1 MRRLS
6 RREALRRSAHLA
18 MAAGLPLG
26 FTAAT
31 GMPGAAWAE
40 VPMPPVTAPGYGTDP
55 DLIHPSV
62 PWPNTLTDAQR
73 QLLSLL
79 ADHLLPAEGASP
91 AASTVGVVD
100 VVDEWVSAP
109 YPEQV
114 QHRQLLLAGLV
125 WMDADAQARWQQP
138 FAALDAQRQVQ
149 IIDSIAWPERT
160 VPEALAMPVL
170 FFSLLRQLVVGA
182 YYTSPEGVAELG
194 YIGNVPI
201 TGDYPGP
208 TPEAM
213 KHLRTQLAALGL
225 EEVHV

>member
-1 MRRLS
+1 MRRIS
-6 RREALRRSAHLA
+6 RREALRRTAHLA
-18 MAAGLPLG
+18 VAAGLPLG

-31 GMPGAAWAE
+31 GMPIAAWAE
-40 VPMPPVTAPGYGTDP
+40 VPVGRVDAPGYGTDP

-62 PWPNTLTDAQR
+62 PWPNTLTDTQR
-73 QLLSLL
+73 HLLALL
-79 ADHLLPAEGASP
+79 ADHLLPEAGASP
-91 AASTVGVVD
+91 AASAVGVVD

-109 YPEQV
+109 YPEQG
-114 QHRQLLLAGLV
+114 QHRQLLLAGLA
-125 WMDADAQARWQQP
+125 WMDAEAKTRGQRW
-138 FAALDAQRQVQ
+138 FADLDTDRQVQ
-149 IIDSIAWPERT
+149 IIDSIAWPERA

-201 TGDYPGP
+201 VGDYPGP